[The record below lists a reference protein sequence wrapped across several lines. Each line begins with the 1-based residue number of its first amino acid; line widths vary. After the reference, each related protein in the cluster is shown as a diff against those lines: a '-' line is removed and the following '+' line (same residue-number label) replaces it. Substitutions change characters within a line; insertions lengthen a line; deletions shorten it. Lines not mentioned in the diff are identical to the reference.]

1 MYPLVTNE
9 FKTKSILSLS
19 NLREYP
25 KKTRKKAKYAIERVF
40 LFIIHNTG

>member
-19 NLREYP
+19 NLREYS
-25 KKTRKKAKYAIERVF
+25 KKAGKKVKCTIERVF
-40 LFIIHNTG
+40 LFIIHNIG

>member
-19 NLREYP
+19 NLREYL
-25 KKTRKKAKYAIERVF
+25 KKSRKKVKCTIEWMF
-40 LFIIHNTG
+40 LFIIRNIH